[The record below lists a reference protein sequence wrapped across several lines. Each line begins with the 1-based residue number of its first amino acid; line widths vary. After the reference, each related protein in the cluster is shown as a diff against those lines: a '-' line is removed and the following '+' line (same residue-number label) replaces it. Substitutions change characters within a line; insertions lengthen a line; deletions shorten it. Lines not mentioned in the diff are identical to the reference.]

1 MMAIGL
7 MGVLP
12 NWVTIAEA
20 QSYLQPQE
28 AQALNANV
36 LTTAL
41 VNKSAIGS
49 AVQSR
54 TQSRSGSTAGGFRV
68 DGVRFG
74 GVQFE
79 GTSPLTEDSAAGGG
93 ATGQLGGFL
102 TAVGGFGDQDGAFDY
117 SNGGLIGGVDYQF
130 SETLVG
136 GLAINW
142 INTDT
147 QYGVG
152 GGNGSD
158 RDTYGASFYAGYTA
172 GQVSID
178 ALFNYSFSDYS
189 MSRIAAAIADDPATP
204 LVDET
209 AAEKGVTGINN
220 SDEIFLSAGVIYE
233 AELLG
238 WNVGPALRMDLVKV
252 WMDGYS
258 ESGGAAGQNAQY
270 DAFDVT
276 SFTTDVGAA
285 ASYDLAVASGV
296 LTTSIAGYWVHEY
309 QNDSQVLGGS
319 VIGGAGTPF
328 ITVLDSPDRNYMRL
342 NVGATLQLKTGLQIY
357 ADYESLL
364 GFDNISSHQFAA
376 GGRFE
381 F

>member
-1 MMAIGL
+1 
-7 MGVLP
+7 
-12 NWVTIAEA
+12 
-20 QSYLQPQE
+20 
-28 AQALNANV
+28 
-36 LTTAL
+36 
-41 VNKSAIGS
+41 
-49 AVQSR
+49 
-54 TQSRSGSTAGGFRV
+54 
-68 DGVRFG
+68 
-74 GVQFE
+74 
-79 GTSPLTEDSAAGGG
+79 
-93 ATGQLGGFL
+93 
-102 TAVGGFGDQDGAFDY
+102 
-117 SNGGLIGGVDYQF
+117 
-130 SETLVG
+130 
-136 GLAINW
+136 
-142 INTDT
+142 
-147 QYGVG
+147 
-152 GGNGSD
+152 
-158 RDTYGASFYAGYTA
+158 
-172 GQVSID
+172 
-178 ALFNYSFSDYS
+178 
-189 MSRIAAAIADDPATP
+189 
-204 LVDET
+204 
-209 AAEKGVTGINN
+209 
-220 SDEIFLSAGVIYE
+220 
-233 AELLG
+233 
-238 WNVGPALRMDLVKV
+238 MDLVKV